1 MRLVVRHLSPFVR
14 SRRRIPFLL
23 TIVILLSIACILYF
37 INHNR
42 QTEIIINATT
52 VITKVITK
60 NVTIPIQKA
69 APVLK

>member
-1 MRLVVRHLSPFVR
+1 MRLVIRYLSPFVR
-14 SRRRIPFLL
+14 SRRRIPFLF
-23 TIVILLSIACILYF
+23 TIVILLSVSCILYF

-42 QTEIIINATT
+42 QTEIITNTAT
-52 VITKVITK
+52 VITKLIK